1 MSRTASSQILSPLHP
16 KLPLF
21 SAGGAVVQC
30 SALVQVLSFYSSP
43 SLRWLPPPG
52 HRSSLNLLWKEAAS
66 GHFPSV
72 GLKMGAPYFQLN
84 LFPHASKRI
93 ARSSRRVAGLFL
105 MQHSGCYYLISQ
117 TTHLMPLGTGVS
129 RQSQIT

>member
-84 LFPHASKRI
+84 LFPHASGLCGP
-93 ARSSRRVAGLFL
+93 RRVAGLFL
-105 MQHSGCYYLISQ
+105 MQHPSCYYLISQ
-117 TTHLMPLGTGVS
+117 TTHLLPLGTGVS